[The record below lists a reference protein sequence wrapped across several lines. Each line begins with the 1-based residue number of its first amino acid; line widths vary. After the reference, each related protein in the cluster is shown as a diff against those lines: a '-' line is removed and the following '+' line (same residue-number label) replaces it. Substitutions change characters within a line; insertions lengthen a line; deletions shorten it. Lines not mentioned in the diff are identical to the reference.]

1 MLDETVE
8 KALNDQIKEELNSYY
23 IYLSMEAYFESES
36 LDGFAT
42 WMELQAQEEI
52 EHAMRFF
59 RYINERGGRVKLQSL
74 EEPKS
79 DWDSPKEAFK
89 DAYEHE
95 QYITNKIDELV
106 DLAEEKNDKATRNML
121 EWFVEEQ
128 VEEEASTEEI
138 IDKLE
143 MVGESGP
150 GLLALDNAL
159 GQRQA
164 TDEAAAESGN
174 E

>member
-42 WMELQAQEEI
+42 WMELQAQEEM
-52 EHAMRFF
+52 EHAMRIFH
-59 RYINERGGRVKLQSL
+59 YINERGGRVKLQPL
-74 EEPKS
+74 EEPKA
-79 DWDSPKEAFK
+79 DWASPTEAFK

-95 QYITNKIDELV
+95 QYITNKIDELM

-138 IDKLE
+138 VDKLE
-143 MVGESGP
+143 MVGENGP
-150 GLLALDNAL
+150 GLLALNNAL

-164 TDEAAAESGN
+164 TDESGN

>member
-1 MLDETVE
+1 MIDKTVE
-8 KALNDQIKEELNSYY
+8 KRLNNQINEELNSYY

-36 LDGFAT
+36 LDGFAN
-42 WMELQAQEEI
+42 WMELQAQEEM
-52 EHAMRFF
+52 EHAMRIF
-59 RYINERGGRVKLQSL
+59 RYLNERGGRVRLQPI
-74 EEPKS
+74 EEPKVN
-79 DWDSPKEAFK
+79 WNSPQEAFE

-95 QYITNKIDELV
+95 QHITKKINELV
-106 DLAEEKNDKATRNML
+106 DLAEEKDDKATRNML

-138 IDKLE
+138 VNKIK

-150 GLLALDNAL
+150 GLLALNNAL

-164 TDEAAAESGN
+164 TDE
-174 E
+174 

>member
-1 MLDETVE
+1 MIDKTVE
-8 KALNDQIKEELNSYY
+8 KALNNQINEELNSYY

-42 WMELQAQEEI
+42 WMELQAKEEM
-52 EHAMRFF
+52 EHAMRIF
-59 RYINERGGRVKLQSL
+59 RYLNERGGRVRLQPI

-79 DWDSPKEAFK
+79 DWNSPQEAFE

-106 DLAEEKNDKATRNML
+106 DLAEEKDDKATRNML

-128 VEEEASTEEI
+128 VEEEASTEAI
-138 IDKLE
+138 VDKIK

-150 GLLALDNAL
+150 GLLALDNSL
-159 GQRQA
+159 GQRQT
-164 TDEAAAESGN
+164 TD
-174 E
+174 